1 MFIFKKIEAQNFMS
15 IGSMEL
21 NLENQ
26 GLVLIEGKNDSDV
39 TFESNGSGKTS
50 IISAITYALY
60 GQTTYG
66 IKADDVINRHFG
78 KNMIVKLDFEVDGVP
93 HVIER
98 YRKHSKHKNKV
109 ILIKEGKDI
118 SGKSAK
124 ETEEMVLGLFGID
137 YQTYMNSIVQGQGN
151 SEVFTKATDKGKK
164 EILENITNIA
174 IYKKAQDI
182 AKAKVAEQDLS
193 HKEVVANIESL
204 NKELEYL
211 GKLEETD
218 RENYS
223 HTVKLIK
230 EASNELARLELAY
243 DRAKNEEFEEWVV
256 TELNKHEGMEKPMAN
271 FDLSQEE
278 IDLKAKIEKTKQGGT
293 DITFRI
299 QTMTTDINNKRN
311 QQRQLDTQT
320 ECSLCGAPLDAS
332 HAEKEFNRLEED
344 IKNTQG
350 LSEQISSMYNE
361 QFMPMLKDM
370 EEQLQEMGRAREEA
384 FNENWKNYNEVQEY
398 IQKVVNDDKAYK
410 DEVERTRRA
419 ISNAKTNLENFE
431 NIPKPISRDEDKQK
445 LTERITQANETLLA
459 VTSKRGKYEDTV
471 KLFSNSGIRS
481 VVLDLVT
488 PYLNERANKYL
499 ATLTGS
505 EIEIV
510 FTTQVTNKDKTL
522 SDKFDVQILN
532 ANGGDTYKSNSEGEK
547 KRIDLAISFAIQDL
561 VLSKTNMKTNIALYD
576 ECFESLDEVGCEN
589 VITILKERQ
598 EQIGTL
604 FVITHNSHLKTLFED
619 VITVKKV
626 NGISSIEP

>member
-15 IGSMEL
+15 IGNIEL
-21 NLENQ
+21 SLENQ

-39 TFESNGSGKTS
+39 TFESNGSGKSS
-50 IISAITYALY
+50 ILNIITYALY

-93 HVIER
+93 HIVER

-109 ILIKEGKDI
+109 MLFKEGKDI

-182 AKAKVAEQDLS
+182 AKGKVAE
-193 HKEVVANIESL
+193 KELDYEEVIAKVKSL
-204 NKELEYL
+204 NAELEYL
-211 GKLEETD
+211 KRQEESD
-218 RENYS
+218 EESYS
-223 HTVKLIK
+223 HTLKLIRD
-230 EASNELARLELAY
+230 ANNELARLENSYYRAEENSYEKDLREELAS
-243 DRAKNEEFEEWVV
+243 
-256 TELNKHEGMEKPMAN
+256 LEGIEKPMAN
-271 FDLSQEE
+271 FNLTQEE
-278 IDLKAKIEKTKQGGT
+278 LDLKERIEKAEQGGN
-293 DITFRI
+293 DIKFKL
-299 QTMTTDINNKRN
+299 QNMTTDVGNKRN
-311 QQRQLDTQT
+311 QQKQLDTQT
-320 ECSLCGAPLDAS
+320 ECTLCGAPLDAS
-332 HAEKEFNRLEED
+332 HAEKEFNRLEVE
-344 IKNTQG
+344 INSTQETI
-350 LSEQISSMYNE
+350 EQIQSMYTE
-361 QFMPMLKDM
+361 QFTPMTQSMKAQLKELGAD
-370 EEQLQEMGRAREEA
+370 RENK
-384 FNENWKNYNEVQEY
+384 FNEDWKHYNEVEDY
-398 IQKVVNDDKAYK
+398 IQQKVEELNKYTTELKSIEQAIENVKA
-410 DEVERTRRA
+410 
-419 ISNAKTNLENFE
+419 NLRNYET
-431 NIPKPISRDEDKQK
+431 IPKPISRKADKKVIDDK
-445 LTERITQANETLLA
+445 LTNANVELLA
-459 VTSKRGKYEDTV
+459 ITSKKTKYEDTV

-510 FTTQVTNKDKTL
+510 FTTQVTNKDKTI

-532 ANGGDTYKSNSEGEK
+532 ASGGDTYKSNSEGEK

-598 EQIGTL
+598 EQIGTI
-604 FVITHNSHLKTLFED
+604 FVITHNTSLKALFEN
-619 VITVKKV
+619 VITVTKE
-626 NGISSIEP
+626 NGISSLEV